1 MTENQSFT
9 LRVFFALWPENA
21 LQHALYK
28 LSGDLKPVCMG
39 LPARLEMIHL
49 TLAFLGT
56 LPVDR
61 LESLYAA
68 ANQVHSPAFNL
79 KIDQIGYW
87 SHSRILWAGSH
98 KSSEGLTN
106 LISRLHAALNNAG
119 LAFDTGKP
127 FVPHIS
133 LMRKASCETSTQAPR
148 HLNMQ
153 VQEFS
158 LVQSE
163 ITKKGANFTVMR
175 RWPLM

>member
-1 MTENQSFT
+1 MTEKQSAT
-9 LRVFFALWPENA
+9 LRVFFALWPDNA

-28 LSGDLKPVCMG
+28 LGSDLKPVCMG
-39 LPARLEMIHL
+39 LPVRPEMIHL

-68 ANQVHSPAFNL
+68 ANGIHSPAFNL

-98 KSSEGLTN
+98 EPSEGLTD
-106 LISRLHAALNNAG
+106 LASRLHAALNNAG

-133 LMRKASCETSTQAPR
+133 LMRKASCETSIQAPKY
-148 HLNMQ
+148 LNMQ
-153 VQEFS
+153 VQEFE

-163 ITKKGANFTVMR
+163 VTKGGANYTVMR